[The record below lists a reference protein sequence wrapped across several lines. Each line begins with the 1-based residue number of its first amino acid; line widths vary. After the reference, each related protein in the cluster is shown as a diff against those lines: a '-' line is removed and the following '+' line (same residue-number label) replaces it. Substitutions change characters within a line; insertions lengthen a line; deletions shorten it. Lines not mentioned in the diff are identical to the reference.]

1 MKQPAR
7 KHLFLLLSGLF
18 STAVFSLLM
27 TSVFA
32 QGKLPNSERLENVE
46 AKVLPRL
53 EEEFA
58 EKGLRLGAPVFVRVF
73 KATSEL
79 ELWVATISGYKRFRT
94 YPICNF
100 SGELGPKLKEGDRQS
115 PEGFYKVTRGLMNPN
130 SRYHL
135 SFNLGFPNAY
145 DRALDRTGSFLMIH
159 GSCVSI
165 GCYAMTDAGIE
176 EIYLA
181 ANEAF
186 KGGEEAFDVHVFPF
200 RMTDE
205 NKNLHK
211 SSVWSD
217 FWQNL
222 KEGHDAF
229 EKTGM
234 PPSIEVAN
242 KRYLIVDT
250 PNFGKAANH
259 LFRQKPQQ
267 NGAD

>member
-1 MKQPAR
+1 MKQKTQR
-7 KHLFLLLSGLF
+7 HIFLLLSGLIL
-18 STAVFSLLM
+18 TLVFSLLA

-32 QGKLPNSERLENVE
+32 QHKLPTSERLENV
-46 AKVLPRL
+46 AARVLPRL
-53 EEEFA
+53 EKEFA
-58 EKGLRLGAPVFVRVF
+58 EKGLRLGSPVFIRVF
-73 KATSEL
+73 KASSEL
-79 ELWVATISGYKRFRT
+79 ELWAATINGFKRFKT

-130 SRYHL
+130 SHYHL

-145 DRALDRTGSFLMIH
+145 DRALGRTGSFLMIH

-186 KGGEEAFDVHVFPF
+186 KSGQEAFDVHVFPF

-205 NKNLHK
+205 NHSQQT
-211 SSVWSD
+211 SSEWSE

-242 KRYLIVDT
+242 QRYVIVET
-250 PNFGKAANH
+250 PNFGEVANQ

-267 NGAD
+267 NEVD